1 MPSLSSF
8 RSIENRHDVYR
19 VKDSM
24 KKFCESLRERA
35 MKIINFKKKKMTLIT
50 KEQQESYQN
59 AKICYICKEK
69 LESKYLKKQNIV
81 KLEVIVIIQGKKEVL
96 CIAYVI

>member
-1 MPSLSSF
+1 
-8 RSIENRHDVYR
+8 
-19 VKDSM
+19 
-24 KKFCESLRERA
+24 

-81 KLEVIVIIQGKKEVL
+81 KLEVIVIIQGKKEVP
-96 CIAYVI
+96 CRAYVI